1 MTRWP
6 ISSEWPLEESRSLFL
21 LIILRF
27 FPYPLTPLSPNKSW
41 EGFIGGGISSIV
53 IGEIMAYYFKIP
65 HLYCPFNKPNCP
77 IPSYY
82 MLHHYSFPSWLGR
95 ILGRTGFDLEP
106 IYIHEFILALF
117 AALVAPFG
125 GFFAS
130 AIKRAYGKKDFNSII
145 PGHGGLMDRFDCQF
159 IMLYFTSVYYNTFI
173 RYLIMGLVICRE
185 NQVTLGSVLTMVA
198 ELSLEDKKLL
208 LDEIQASIQV
218 AQSNVFFNKHL
229 ILKPESSE
237 VRYP

>member
-1 MTRWP
+1 MLTIIIVIYQVRAAVPMIMDGIIWVVLPCMTVAFNDTMAYFFGMAFGRKYAHRF
-6 ISSEWPLEESRSLFL
+6 RSYFS
-21 LIILRF
+21 RF

-41 EGFIGGGISSIV
+41 EGFIGGGIASIV
-53 IGEIMAYYFKIP
+53 IGEIMAYYFKVP

-77 IPSYY
+77 VPNYY
-82 MLHHYSFPSWLGR
+82 ILHHYSFPSWLAG

-106 IYIHEFILALF
+106 IYIHEFFLALF

-159 IMLYFTSVYYNTFI
+159 IMLYFTSMYYNTFI
-173 RYLIMGLVICRE
+173 R
-185 NQVTLGSVLTMVA
+185 
-198 ELSLEDKKLL
+198 
-208 LDEIQASIQV
+208 
-218 AQSNVFFNKHL
+218 
-229 ILKPESSE
+229 
-237 VRYP
+237 